1 MSAIMAR
8 MSRTTIMAD
17 DALLGELRQ
26 IAAEEGISLG
36 EVIRQGLEW
45 RAKTRRRV
53 PSFIGKLPPPEHGP
67 VGPPSF
73 VAQNDEQ
80 LIEQYVRE
88 KHDRIRDERREADQ
102 GTRP

>member
-1 MSAIMAR
+1 

-17 DALLGELRQ
+17 DALLDELRA

-53 PSFIGKLPPPEHGP
+53 PSFIGKLPLPGDQAIGPHPFPEGTDDA
-67 VGPPSF
+67 SI
-73 VAQNDEQ
+73 AEA
-80 LIEQYVRE
+80 VRA
-88 KHDRIRDERREADQ
+88 KHDRIRAEWQADRDI
-102 GTRP
+102 RP

>member
-1 MSAIMAR
+1 MAR

-17 DALLGELRQ
+17 DALLDELRE

-53 PSFIGKLPPPEHGP
+53 PSFIGA
-67 VGPPSF
+67 
-73 VAQNDEQ
+73 VASGYSDTSSRVDE
-80 LIEQYVRE
+80 LIAEAVLA
-88 KHDRIRDERREADQ
+88 KHDRIRAEWLADH
-102 GTRP
+102 GSNR